1 MYNRGEADH
10 RRRAMDEKYLTD
22 LRSLEN
28 AWKEAWANWAE
39 SGIWPLI
46 SPFVSYFKDEMG
58 HLERTIEEITPKLK
72 KLEEAAS
79 PAHFYYG
86 EFYPGT
92 TFDDLDSTYQK
103 EQQESKIARRIDSTS
118 VNSWHSKAQSLQ
130 DCLLLEQDRN
140 YRRAVWKQHKA
151 VKRAT
156 KWYIKCMPVVLE
168 NHQQRAEDIKSH
180 IQATLTRYSEVSS
193 DLSAS
198 CSFSISATAK
208 FASTAL
214 ISPQHDQ
221 IEREKSSILL
231 QKAEYVNP
239 FNEFRAARPLLGL
252 GPEGLPSIVHR
263 IIESYSTF
271 GHVVWSVP
279 EEGTWLDPAFELER
293 GCMQFDL
300 PTLLRERGRQWKLQF
315 LHALF
320 WSDLPLL
327 VIADSDIKQYSGG
340 VPRGQMKPLLDR
352 LIPSE
357 KQEILSMMIR
367 LVGFLRQITT
377 KDPFVEVSRD
387 LTHREDAENIVT
399 SIWRKWD
406 VANNHVLPDGVE
418 RVWRKGDIL
427 PEIMWIKT
435 GEPYAAEIAS

>member
-1 MYNRGEADH
+1 MSDSDNRTAPGGAFNEIKLEYEYLDSFTKMLAAK
-10 RRRAMDEKYLTD
+10 RAMDEKYLTD

-180 IQATLTRYSEVSS
+180 IQATLTRY
-193 DLSAS
+193 
-198 CSFSISATAK
+198 
-208 FASTAL
+208 
-214 ISPQHDQ
+214 
-221 IEREKSSILL
+221 R
-231 QKAEYVNP
+231 
-239 FNEFRAARPLLGL
+239 
-252 GPEGLPSIVHR
+252 
-263 IIESYSTF
+263 
-271 GHVVWSVP
+271 
-279 EEGTWLDPAFELER
+279 
-293 GCMQFDL
+293 
-300 PTLLRERGRQWKLQF
+300 
-315 LHALF
+315 
-320 WSDLPLL
+320 
-327 VIADSDIKQYSGG
+327 
-340 VPRGQMKPLLDR
+340 
-352 LIPSE
+352 
-357 KQEILSMMIR
+357 
-367 LVGFLRQITT
+367 
-377 KDPFVEVSRD
+377 
-387 LTHREDAENIVT
+387 
-399 SIWRKWD
+399 
-406 VANNHVLPDGVE
+406 
-418 RVWRKGDIL
+418 
-427 PEIMWIKT
+427 
-435 GEPYAAEIAS
+435 